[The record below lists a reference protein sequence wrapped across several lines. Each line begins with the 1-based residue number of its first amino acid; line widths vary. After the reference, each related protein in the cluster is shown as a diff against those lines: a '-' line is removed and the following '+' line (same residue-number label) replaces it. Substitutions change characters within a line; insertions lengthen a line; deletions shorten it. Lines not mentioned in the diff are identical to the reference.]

1 MRTADIDQIVNEI
14 LTDMSHRENNI
25 SASADRSSVPDFED
39 TFGKLIQDD
48 ESSKEAMRKIWEELT
63 HPHR

>member
-1 MRTADIDQIVNEI
+1 MRTEDIDQIVNEI
-14 LTDMSHRENNI
+14 LTDMSHRENNT

-39 TFGKLIQDD
+39 TFRKLIQDD
-48 ESSKEAMRKIWEELT
+48 ESSKEAMRKIWKELT